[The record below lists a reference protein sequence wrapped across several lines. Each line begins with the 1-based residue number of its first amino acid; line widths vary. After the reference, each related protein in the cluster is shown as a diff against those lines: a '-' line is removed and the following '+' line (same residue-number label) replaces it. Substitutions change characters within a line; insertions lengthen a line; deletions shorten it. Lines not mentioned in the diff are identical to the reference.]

1 MNLLKRIETI
11 IKFRRQKPVTNT
23 VTP

>member
-1 MNLLKRIETI
+1 MNLIKRIETI
-11 IKFRRQKPVTNT
+11 IQFRRQKPVTNT

>member
-1 MNLLKRIETI
+1 MDLIKRIETI
-11 IKFRRQKPVTNT
+11 IQFRRQKPVTNT

>member
-1 MNLLKRIETI
+1 MNLMKRIETI
-11 IKFRRQKPVTNT
+11 IHFRRQKPVTNT